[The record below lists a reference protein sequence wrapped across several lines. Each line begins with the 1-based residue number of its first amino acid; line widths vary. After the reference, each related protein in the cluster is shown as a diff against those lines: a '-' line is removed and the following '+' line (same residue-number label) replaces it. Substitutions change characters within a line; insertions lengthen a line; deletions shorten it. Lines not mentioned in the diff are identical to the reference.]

1 MEVLWVICV
10 FLITYI
16 FVENNNFS
24 IKTRRPQNFYHV
36 LSLWMDLF
44 WLGQLF
50 LFNVI
55 NFFFFWTFFTDWL
68 SKYFGVNSVIFYMSS
83 YCFRG
88 LRPRCWIRITCG
100 CRSLRSWTVRPLNFY
115 MIWVQVGVSQ
125 TGFYLIVFIVD
136 TSTKGPCSENFS
148 KKLLY

>member
-83 YCFRG
+83 
-88 LRPRCWIRITCG
+88 CG